1 MKYVVDQI
9 NEQVCVLESLDNG
22 ELLEI
27 GTDSL
32 PDDISEGN
40 ILVFDN
46 GSFIREVVEEKERK
60 MSLRERMERLKKTD
74 VLGGIW

>member
-74 VLGGIW
+74 E

>member
-1 MKYVVDQI
+1 MKYVIDQI

-27 GTDSL
+27 GIDSL
-32 PDDISEGN
+32 SDDISEGN

-60 MSLRERMERLKKTD
+60 KSLRERMERLKKTD
-74 VLGGIW
+74 E